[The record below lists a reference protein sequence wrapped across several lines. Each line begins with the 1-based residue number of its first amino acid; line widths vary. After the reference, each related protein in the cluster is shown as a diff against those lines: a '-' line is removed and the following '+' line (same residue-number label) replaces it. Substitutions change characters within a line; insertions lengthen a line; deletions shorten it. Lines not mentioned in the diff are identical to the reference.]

1 MFSWSIFLGESTSRS
16 CGSFWRDYGGSSW
29 GEARY
34 MIAIQAIFRPTFP
47 PHRGAHGDREQPL
60 QVWPSCCSSGWS
72 WSCTR
77 VEEPFR
83 THLCLLSSFD
93 FGWTDWKLLL
103 CTKPRGLKY
112 ADFAVDDW
120 NFYHPHFQNSFEVG
134 APLQMAKWGEGDPRC
149 RVLFLGQSWSE
160 LF

>member
-77 VEEPFR
+77 VEAPLPESVYPTCAVCSTANCHSLTLAEQIGNFCCVSNPEGSNMLILRQMTETFTTLIFR
-83 THLCLLSSFD
+83 VAFKEEAH
-93 FGWTDWKLLL
+93 
-103 CTKPRGLKY
+103 
-112 ADFAVDDW
+112 
-120 NFYHPHFQNSFEVG
+120 
-134 APLQMAKWGEGDPRC
+134 LQMAKWGEGDPR
-149 RVLFLGQSWSE
+149 
-160 LF
+160 